1 MANAHPQIRGLPA
14 LLPVPQEMEWRSG
27 PAALRPLVTE
37 TVPAAAA
44 PNDAPESY
52 RLILGADG
60 ARLRAERH
68 RARQHGQRTL
78 EQLDKQAHDAPLP
91 SALALYDYP
100 TLDVRG
106 VHVDLKYL
114 APRFDWL
121 LSWIEQLAAWKLN
134 TVVLEYEDKFPYEK
148 AAGLADPT
156 AWSRDQ
162 VREFVARAGQL
173 GLTVV
178 PLVQCLGH
186 WEYVLVHERY
196 AALRER
202 PEVYS
207 QACPCR
213 PETFELFRTMAGE
226 VLELHPDSPFLH
238 IGADETAFLG
248 RCPACAEAVRTS
260 GPVALYGRYIAQV
273 CAWVKSAGRRPIL
286 WDDILRRE
294 PARVRDLP
302 HGSILMYWNYG
313 ASAEGNAPGKR
324 RAGAS
329 AGKWGQIPFCPS
341 KMVSVPTFQRAEP
354 VYAQYRAAGY
364 DVLMAPCFVEG
375 GLVPDVVG
383 RPANCRHLA
392 EEAARY
398 GSLGTVA
405 TNWACLFTPLAL
417 AYHGLAATA
426 DAAWNPAPSRTE
438 LLSDRRPA
446 VALEFHRRFCREFCG
461 LDDEDL
467 VNALALLD
475 TSCMFVPGGQVY
487 PTYVSEP
494 MFVDPSF
501 LLDREEYAALGAA
514 FFRPAWPTRAR
525 EFPPERTWAAKVRA
539 LRAHP
544 NAAKIGALV
553 QDQLRRSRNGMELLA
568 SCQRAALRGHEF
580 LDGLGLAARARI
592 WRLETL
598 VGELSGDNGAAGV
611 ARPDVREGLTA
622 FYEKSLEPA
631 AARTLSQW
639 LLSGLP
645 K

>member
-1 MANAHPQIRGLPA
+1 MKPLANTHPEIRGLPA

-27 PAALRPLVTE
+27 PAALKPLVTE
-37 TVPAAAA
+37 DAAAA
-44 PNDAPESY
+44 SAPNEAPESY

-60 ARLRAERH
+60 ARLQAESP
-68 RARQHGQRTL
+68 RARQHGLRTL
-78 EQLDKQAHDAPLP
+78 EQLDKQAHDAPPPL
-91 SALALYDYP
+91 ALAIHDYP
-100 TLDVRG
+100 ALDVRG

-121 LSWIEQLAAWKLN
+121 LRWLEQLAAWKLN
-134 TVVLEYEDKFPYEK
+134 MVVLEYEDKFPYEK

-162 VREFVARAGQL
+162 VREFVARAAHL

-196 AALRER
+196 AELRER

-226 VLELHPDSPFLH
+226 VLELHPGSPFLH

-248 RCPACAEAVRTS
+248 RCPVCAEAVKTS
-260 GPVALYGRYIAQV
+260 SPVALYGRYIAQV

-302 HGSILMYWNYG
+302 SGSILMYWNYG

-324 RAGAS
+324 RAGTA
-329 AGKWGQIPFCPS
+329 AGPAPETSPK
-341 KMVSVPTFQRAEP
+341 RAEP

-375 GLVPDVVG
+375 GLVPDVIG

-398 GSLGTVA
+398 GGLGSVA
-405 TNWACLFTPLAL
+405 TNWACLFTPLSL

-426 DAAWNPAPSRTE
+426 DAAWNPAPSRAE

-461 LDDEDL
+461 LDDEGL

-475 TSCMFVPGGQVY
+475 TSYMFVPGGQVY

-501 LLDREEYAALGAA
+501 LMDREEYAALGAA
-514 FFRPAWPTRAR
+514 FFRPDWPTRAR

-544 NAAKIGALV
+544 SAAKIGALV
-553 QDQLRRSRNGMELLA
+553 QDQLRRARKGAELLPA
-568 SCQRAALRGHEF
+568 CQRAALRGHEF
-580 LDGLGLAARARI
+580 LDGLELAARARV

-598 VGELSGDNGAAGV
+598 AGELAGKEAGGCAH

-622 FYEKSLEPA
+622 FYEKSLDPA